1 MVMGRWSS
9 MKRKLLIGIAVATL
23 VIALIPIMVLTFWTK
38 GEVNGWLWKKP
49 EDEYPRT
56 EYLPPCDTLYL
67 QEEFRLRSQ
76 ALQKADGRWI
86 VDEEDEFDL
95 YYSMEVGEDSCLKGL
110 DFKYCSSGSGAGN
123 IWEREVYTSG
133 KKLLV
138 VNSDVPEGSVDTV
151 CECVEIAFSYCER
164 EVKYTLETGEENYKH
179 WDQVDHKYL
188 SRAEADSVLLSWG
201 IRRELPPED
210 HPWLYREEQLR
221 KAEESQR

>member
-1 MVMGRWSS
+1 
-9 MKRKLLIGIAVATL
+9 MKRRVLIGLAIVTVTGMMAVLAYFVILAKSELREWLWHDPDQIIPL
-23 VIALIPIMVLTFWTK
+23 VGDVMACDTQIVKQEAVHRKMVLLKWSPDWVESGHVGQNLYWQPK
-38 GEVNGWLWKKP
+38 VSEGSCPRGLSARSVHNG
-49 EDEYPRT
+49 
-56 EYLPPCDTLYL
+56 
-67 QEEFRLRSQ
+67 SQ
-76 ALQKADGRWI
+76 VAI
-86 VDEEDEFDL
+86 
-95 YYSMEVGEDSCLKGL
+95 
-110 DFKYCSSGSGAGN
+110 FKESETYA
-123 IWEREVYTSG
+123 SG

-151 CECVEIAFSYCER
+151 CECVEIAFSYCDR

-210 HPWLYREEQLR
+210 HPWRYREEQLR